1 MKKNIREDLKMEQLL
16 YIASHEP
23 RGGILRCRLCDGGK
37 LRLLDKVPLDRP
49 AYLCAEGNR
58 LHAVLREPFMMQSGV
73 AAFEILPGGEL
84 CQLGA
89 IQPAHGTVS
98 AYVLSKNGVVY
109 TANYLTGTTT
119 RMPDKI
125 LAHNGSSVDPER
137 QTCSHP
143 HCLTLSPDGKYLC
156 ISDLGTD
163 CIYVVT
169 LALEEVSRVQAPAGS
184 GPRHLVFSP
193 EGGFAYGANELNSTV
208 SVYSWADGKLTH
220 LYALSALPEGYT
232 ETSYSSAI
240 RISPDGRTLYVSN
253 RGHDSVCIWD
263 VAGEKLTNQRFL
275 KSNGKSPRE
284 INLLGD
290 YLLCGNEGSSTV
302 TVFDLRTMEQTDTL
316 EVVNPWC
323 ILGSE

>member
-1 MKKNIREDLKMEQLL
+1 MEQIL
-16 YIASHEP
+16 YIASHELQ
-23 RGGILRCRLCDGGK
+23 GGILRCGLSDGGK
-37 LRLLDKVPLDRP
+37 LTVLDKVALDRP
-49 AYLCAEGNR
+49 AYLCVEGNR
-58 LHAVLREPFMMQSGV
+58 LYAVLREPFMMQSGV
-73 AAFEILPGGEL
+73 ASFEILPEGEL
-84 CQLGA
+84 RQLGP
-89 IQPAHGTVS
+89 IEPAHGTV
-98 AYVLSKNGVVY
+98 AAHVLARNGVVY

-119 RMPDKI
+119 RMPDGI
-125 LAHNGSSVDPER
+125 LAHNGSSVNPKR
-137 QTCSHP
+137 QECSHP
-143 HCLTLSPDGKYLC
+143 HCLTLSPGGDFLC

-163 CIYVVT
+163 CVYVVT
-169 LALEEVSRVQAPAGS
+169 PELEEVSRTRVPEGS

-193 EGGFAYGANELNSTV
+193 EGRFAYGANELSSTV

-232 ETSYSSAI
+232 DTSYSSAI

-263 VAGEKLTNQRFL
+263 VEGEKLTNQRFL

-284 INLLGD
+284 INLFGD
-290 YLLCGNEGSSTV
+290 YLLCGNEGSGTV

-323 ILGSE
+323 ILGTA